1 LAKQVLLNARY
12 FVGPADLT
20 SYNNKIELDD
30 SMEEKETTNFGS
42 GGAKEVMAGIESV
55 AIGAEGQWVAGDPG
69 YIDDEMWAARRVIE
83 AHTIC
88 PETAAVAALAYLTK
102 AVRLDSKLFGQVGDV
117 EPWML
122 AAAGSWPLARG
133 VVLNNPG
140 TALTVTGS
148 GTAVQHIA
156 VSTAAQYLYA
166 TLHVLSVSGTAT
178 PTLTVKVQSDNA
190 GGFPSATD
198 RITFTAATA
207 QGSQVTRVAGINAD
221 DWYRISYTISGT
233 NPSFLA
239 MVAVGVQ

>member
-1 LAKQVLLNARY
+1 VSKLVLTNARY

-30 SMEEKETTNFGS
+30 SIEDKETTSFGS
-42 GGAKEVMAGIESV
+42 GGAKEYIGGIESV
-55 AIGAEGQWVAGDPG
+55 AIGAEGQWIAGDPG
-69 YIDDEMWAARRVIE
+69 YIDDEMWAARRQVE

-88 PETAAVAALAYLTK
+88 PDTASVASLAYLTK

-133 VVLNNPG
+133 VILNAPG
-140 TALTVTGS
+140 TALTVTGT
-148 GTAVQHIA
+148 GTVVQYVA
-156 VSTAAQYLYA
+156 VSSLSQYLYA
-166 TLHVLSVSGTAT
+166 SLHVLSVAGTAV
-178 PTLTVKVQSDNA
+178 PTLTVKVQSA
-190 GGFPSATD
+190 ALVGFGSPTD

-207 QGSQVTRVAGINAD
+207 QSSQITRVAGISTD
-221 DWYRISYTISGT
+221 TFYRVSYTISGT

-239 MVAVGVQ
+239 TVAIGVQ